1 MDTDTQPFTPQE
13 SPKKDAPKNPPLWKQ
28 LMGAVAGM
36 SLALTLYYG
45 YKSAAPVV
53 TAYLVPPGGV
63 TRSMVQGE
71 VAASDKTLTE
81 EQGALKRI
89 SNRTREFAQRM
100 LQNRPESEPV
110 TEPQLTEP
118 AMEAPAELQAVAPQH
133 HVAALTDTT
142 PSEAPSLPQLRALIQ
157 QNDPLRSGAPAWETD
172 KGMMEKGP
180 IDKGPVP
187 VPPEIP
193 QSGPALWVAG
203 IGALFG
209 AYGMRKKA
217 ASV

>member
-1 MDTDTQPFTPQE
+1 MDMDTQPFTPQE
-13 SPKKDAPKNPPLWKQ
+13 PPKKDAPKNPPLWKQ
-28 LMGAVAGM
+28 LMGAGVGM

-45 YKSAAPVV
+45 YKTAKPVV
-53 TAYLVPPGGV
+53 TAYLVPPGGI
-63 TRSMVQGE
+63 TRSMVEGE
-71 VAASDKTLTE
+71 VAASDKMLTE
-81 EQGALKRI
+81 EEGALKRI

-118 AMEAPAELQAVAPQH
+118 TAEAAAEPQPVAPRH
-133 HVAALTDTT
+133 HVAALADPT
-142 PSEAPSLPQLRALIQ
+142 PPPAPTWAPIG
-157 QNDPLRSGAPAWETD
+157 NDPVALASLRSGAPAWETD

-187 VPPEIP
+187 VPPQVP
-193 QSGPALWVAG
+193 QSGPELWVAG
-203 IGALFG
+203 MGALFG